1 MADIRYEN
9 GEIVQTYARGGPI
22 ASPYASSLT
31 PMQGVGGLFQDQN
44 QFGRDLAD
52 LRGSPLQ
59 NYQEYLMGTYGKMAA
74 DTVQQAAQ
82 QDVEHFVKL
91 VDEAERAHFGA
102 EESFGFGGGQMHL
115 DSLSAFDKGP
125 ESLSMG
131 NAMTRAIGEDGGG
144 GGSGISADLSSAM
157 ITQASFE
164 DGGGGGIPL
173 AMPTAD
179 RPKGMTRA
187 IGEDGVG
194 PNPLLSGG
202 MAMTQAMGEDGG
214 GGNLIQGGIEPM
226 FAQLFSGGGEVKP
239 SP

>member
-1 MADIRYEN
+1 
-9 GEIVQTYARGGPI
+9 
-22 ASPYASSLT
+22 
-31 PMQGVGGLFQDQN
+31 
-44 QFGRDLAD
+44 
-52 LRGSPLQ
+52 
-59 NYQEYLMGTYGKMAA
+59 
-74 DTVQQAAQ
+74 
-82 QDVEHFVKL
+82 
-91 VDEAERAHFGA
+91 
-102 EESFGFGGGQMHL
+102 MHL

-131 NAMTRAIGEDGGG
+131 NAMTRAVGEDGGG
-144 GGSGISADLSSAM
+144 GADIEPFGAM
-157 ITQASFE
+157 INQASFE

-179 RPKGMTRA
+179 RPKGLTRA